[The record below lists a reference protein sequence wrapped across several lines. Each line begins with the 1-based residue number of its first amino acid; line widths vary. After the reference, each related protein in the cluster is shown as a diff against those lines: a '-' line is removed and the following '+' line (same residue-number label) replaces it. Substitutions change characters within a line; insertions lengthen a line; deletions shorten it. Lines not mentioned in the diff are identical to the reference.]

1 MKSKKFNHTSFD
13 SSTFS
18 DSKQNGA
25 TDLTTYNE
33 ETLDL
38 DINSAYKEIRLSIGD
53 SSSNDNTLGGS
64 PPFFKITR
72 SPFALAL
79 QKRIFGSLSDDSPIG
94 LLINKN
100 FSTDDQIY
108 ILDTIFDRTY
118 LRTEEQDYYSKTLY
132 NSPVLNNDPNF
143 IKSDEL
149 IDYRYL
155 WDVVS
160 FPNKKLFPNGVNLL
174 IIDIESDDVTN
185 DITIIF
191 YLVGNTFF

>member
-1 MKSKKFNHTSFD
+1 MHYYGVDFKKQFEVKKISEFRKGKTNSNTTDLIYPGGHWGYSNL
-13 SSTFS
+13 FS

-143 IKSDEL
+143 IKSD
-149 IDYRYL
+149 
-155 WDVVS
+155 
-160 FPNKKLFPNGVNLL
+160 
-174 IIDIESDDVTN
+174 
-185 DITIIF
+185 
-191 YLVGNTFF
+191 

>member
-1 MKSKKFNHTSFD
+1 M
-13 SSTFS
+13 FS

-143 IKSDEL
+143 IKSDEIVRL
-149 IDYRYL
+149 SIYNYPHL
-155 WDVVS
+155 
-160 FPNKKLFPNGVNLL
+160 NKEGKPVFKN
-174 IIDIESDDVTN
+174 IIVIGS
-185 DITIIF
+185 ISKH
-191 YLVGNTFF
+191 TFF